1 MAVSSESLQGNVGA
15 GQSISS
21 CIYPLERLFTF
32 STKHK
37 EHYQISLVLDPQ
49 VSLPSSPL
57 SLSLSLSLICLVFD
71 PQAPLVAGIS
81 IMVRPDYAGAGF
93 SGICSI

>member
-1 MAVSSESLQGNVGA
+1 MF
-15 GQSISS
+15 I
-21 CIYPLERLFTF
+21 T
-32 STKHK
+32 
-37 EHYQISLVLDPQ
+37 
-49 VSLPSSPL
+49 LPPPPPPPPSPL